1 MSTIKSE
8 RGAAGAGS
16 GKQLSLSKKEQ
27 PAAGAGSGKQLSLS
41 KKAQPAAGADSDP
54 DPDSDPDSGMQQLET
69 KSSCKQEMTSVFDA
83 IKTKFTTFI
92 ERFNRE
98 NKKETDKSINANI
111 KVYANKDKNSKG
123 YSIYGYKV
131 DVENQEY
138 PFSNADEVNYFLEN
152 LIKKTEN
159 DTLKPDNK
167 DKIVKQGPDSFFT
180 SYKVSIPLF
189 PIKIDSKKEEMKTGG
204 KKKTIKRKRKKHN
217 KSKKNKQEIN
227 KK

>member
-1 MSTIKSE
+1 MSTTKSGTAG
-8 RGAAGAGS
+8 GAAGAGS
-16 GKQLSLSKKEQ
+16 GKQLSLSKKAP
-27 PAAGAGSGKQLSLS
+27 PAAGAGT
-41 KKAQPAAGADSDP
+41 DP
-54 DPDSDPDSGMQQLET
+54 DPVMQQPET
-69 KSSCKQEMTSVFDA
+69 KSACKQEMTSVFDA

-92 ERFNRE
+92 ERFNGE

-189 PIKIDSKKEEMKTGG
+189 PLKTENIKNNKQTREGG
-204 KKKTIKRKRKKHN
+204 KKKTIKRNRKKHN
-217 KSKKNKQEIN
+217 KSKRNKQEIN